1 MYKGKLSTTVFI
13 IILLFTFQNNFSQ
26 ETCKVLTD
34 NLVGTYEGKCKKG
47 LAHGKGKAVGTDSY
61 EGVFSKGFPS
71 GNGTYT
77 WANGDIYIGKWK
89 KGKRQGE
96 GVLKYKING
105 KDTIMAGLWEDNRY
119 LGPKP
124 IPPKVTEARSI
135 DRYTIKKYGN
145 EINRVLI
152 SFQQNGVRN
161 PHITNLLLTTSCGIE
176 TSLGYMIGFRDF
188 EFPIK
193 IKLSYKTK
201 NKLLTSEYNVSFEF
215 EIFERGDWRVEI
227 NN

>member
-215 EIFERGDWRVEI
+215 EIFEPGDWRVEI